1 LNRSKKVRW
10 HTITAFV
17 GSVAVLFS
25 GCDDSTGLNL
35 NPVLVSDTVTVFAP
49 LPGNAGLPSA
59 LDITSDGSF
68 GISGGRFPER
78 IRDALQWDLAV
89 RVIGGNV
96 VLIPA
101 RGIGVVDS
109 RAALTPPITGE
120 TFEGLR
126 EAPGQSTFTAD
137 SAIVMSSGNVHVA
150 RSREVGFGCVQ
161 FAKLQPV
168 TVDPTV
174 GSVHFQIV
182 TNERCGD
189 PRLVAVD

>member
-1 LNRSKKVRW
+1 VRW
-10 HTITAFV
+10 ITITAFA
-17 GSVAVLFS
+17 GAVAILFS
-25 GCDDSTGLNL
+25 GCDDSTGLDL
-35 NPVLVSDTVTVFAP
+35 DPILVSDTVTIFAP
-49 LPGNAGLPSA
+49 LLANAGRPSA

-68 GISGGRFPER
+68 GIVGGRFPEL

-89 RVIGGNV
+89 RVVGGSV

-101 RGIGVVDS
+101 RGIGVLDS
-109 RAALTPPITGE
+109 RAALTPPIAGE
-120 TFEGLR
+120 TFETLR
-126 EAPGQSTFTAD
+126 EAPGQSTFTPD

-168 TVDPTV
+168 TVNPAA
-174 GSVHFQIV
+174 GSVHFRIV

-189 PRLVAVD
+189 PRLVTVD